1 MNIVVIGPGA
11 LGSLFGA
18 RLAMGDRHVTL
29 LDHDEARAGALANH
43 LTLHHNHRQEQVE
56 LAITAD
62 LACLQQAD
70 LVLLTVKAQQVGA
83 LLAVVRSRTRPHCLI
98 IGLQNGISHLPFF
111 AESAAGLALGVT
123 SQGAT
128 LLAPGH
134 VRHGGAGP
142 TSLGFLAPCPG
153 RPAAML
159 ARAAA
164 ILSAA
169 GLACEVVADIKERLW
184 QKLLVNAGING
195 LTVLHDCANGRLLEI
210 AAARSR
216 LIALVEEGIVLARRQ
231 GIDVGADPVA
241 RTLEVCRATAANISS
256 MLQDI
261 RNGRPT
267 EIMAINGALVE
278 KAKELAMP
286 APENALLIKEVRAA
300 EKAARHFA
308 RNPGEPGRSL

>member
-1 MNIVVIGPGA
+1 MNIVIIGPGA

-18 RLAMGDRHVTL
+18 RLALAGRHVTL
-29 LDHDEARAGALANH
+29 LDHDAGRAGALANQ
-43 LTLHHNHRQEQVE
+43 LTLHSSHRQEQVE

-62 LACLQQAD
+62 PACLQQAD
-70 LVLLTVKAQQVGA
+70 LVLLTVKAQQVGD
-83 LLAVVRSRTRPHCLI
+83 LLAVVRSRTRSRCLI

-111 AESAAGLALGVT
+111 AESTTGLALGVT

-134 VRHGGAGP
+134 VRHGGDGP

-164 ILSAA
+164 LLTAA
-169 GLACEVVADIKERLW
+169 GLTAQVVDDIETRLW

-210 AAARSR
+210 TKARSR
-216 LIALVEEGIVLARRQ
+216 LMALVEEGVVLARRK

-256 MLQDI
+256 MLQDV

-267 EIMAINGALVE
+267 EIMAINGALVAAAE
-278 KAKELAMP
+278 ELAMP
-286 APENALLIKEVRAA
+286 APENALLIKEVLAA
-300 EKAARHFA
+300 EKAASHICH
-308 RNPGEPGRSL
+308 ESW

>member
-18 RLAMGDRHVTL
+18 RLALGDRHVTL
-29 LDHDEARAGALANH
+29 LDHDGARAGALANQ
-43 LTLHHNHRQEQVE
+43 LTLHRNHRQEQVE

-62 LACLQQAD
+62 PACLQQAD
-70 LVLLTVKAQQVGA
+70 LVLLTVKAQQVGD
-83 LLAVVRSRTRPHCLI
+83 LLAVVRSRTRPPCLI

-134 VRHGGAGP
+134 VRHGGDGP
-142 TSLGFLAPCPG
+142 TSLGFLQ
-153 RPAAML
+153 PATTGQNASL

-164 ILSAA
+164 LLTAA
-169 GLACEVVADIKERLW
+169 GLPAQVVDDIENRLW

-210 AAARSR
+210 AEARSR
-216 LIALVEEGIVLARRQ
+216 LRALVAEGVVLARRK

-256 MLQDI
+256 MLQDV

-267 EIMAINGALVE
+267 EIMAINGALVAAAE
-278 KAKELAMP
+278 ELAMP
-286 APENALLIKEVRAA
+286 APENALLITEVLAA
-300 EKAARHFA
+300 EKAARHICH
-308 RNPGEPGRSL
+308 ESW